1 MSCSNRAVLFVPRS
15 YDSDE
20 HFEEPYESEAKKW
33 ELQYRDEIEELYAV
47 YTEAGKMLFG
57 GAFHQLGDINHFRRF
72 VFKYMQV
79 GAR

>member
-1 MSCSNRAVLFVPRS
+1 MSRSNGAVLLVPHA

-20 HFEEPYESEAKKW
+20 HFEEPYESECKQW
-33 ELQYRDEIEELYAV
+33 DLQYRDEIEELYGV
-47 YTEAGKMLFG
+47 YMEAGKMLFG

>member
-1 MSCSNRAVLFVPRS
+1 MSRSNGAVLLVPHA

-20 HFEEPYESEAKKW
+20 HFEEPYESECKQW
-33 ELQYRDEIEELYAV
+33 DLQYRDEIEELYGV
-47 YTEAGKMLFG
+47 YLEAGKMLFG

>member
-1 MSCSNRAVLFVPRS
+1 MSRSNGAVIFVPRG

-20 HFEEPYESEAKKW
+20 HFEEPYESECKQW
-33 ELQYRDEIEELYAV
+33 DLQYRDEIEELYGV
-47 YTEAGKMLFG
+47 YLEAGKMLFG

>member
-1 MSCSNRAVLFVPRS
+1 MHTTTPSHIAHDAARRAWS
-15 YDSDE
+15 AAW
-20 HFEEPYESEAKKW
+20 SEAAETK
-33 ELQYRDEIEELYAV
+33 RDEIEELYGV
-47 YTEAGKMLFG
+47 YLEAGKMLFG

>member
-1 MSCSNRAVLFVPRS
+1 MSSSRGVVLFVPRS

-20 HFEEPYESEAKKW
+20 HFEEPYESECKKW
-33 ELQYRDEIEELYAV
+33 DLQYRDEIEELYAV
-47 YTEAGKMLFG
+47 YMEAGKMYFG
-57 GAFHQLGDINHFRRF
+57 SAFHQLGDINHFRRF

>member
-1 MSCSNRAVLFVPRS
+1 MNSKQYTP
-15 YDSDE
+15 YDKFPVDE
-20 HFEEPYESEAKKW
+20 D
-33 ELQYRDEIEELYAV
+33 LQYRDEIEELYAV

>member
-1 MSCSNRAVLFVPRS
+1 MSRSNGAVLLVPHA

-20 HFEEPYESEAKKW
+20 HFEEPYESECKQW
-33 ELQYRDEIEELYAV
+33 DLQYRDEIEELYGV
-47 YTEAGKMLFG
+47 YIEAGKMLFG

>member
-1 MSCSNRAVLFVPRS
+1 M
-15 YDSDE
+15 
-20 HFEEPYESEAKKW
+20 
-33 ELQYRDEIEELYAV
+33 QYRDEIEELYGV
-47 YTEAGKMLFG
+47 YLEAGKMLFG